1 VVIIDTT
8 VWIDYLRGVSNSET
22 DWVHAELDRQRLGL
36 TDLILCE
43 VLQGVRDESQAKG
56 VERQLLKLEV
66 FPGGGVDVAKDA
78 ARHNRLL
85 RSRGHTVR
93 KTVDC
98 LIATFCIREQ
108 HSLLHRDRDFDPFEK
123 FLELSVIHP

>member
-1 VVIIDTT
+1 MVIVDTT
-8 VWIDYLRGVSNSET
+8 VWVDYFRGVANPET
-22 DWVHAELDRQRLGL
+22 DWVHAELEHQRLGL

-43 VLQGVRDESQAKG
+43 VLQGVRDDVAAKA
-56 VERQLLKLEV
+56 VERELRKLEV
-66 FPGGGVDVAKDA
+66 FHMCGVELARDA
-78 ARHNRLL
+78 ARNYRTL

-93 KTVDC
+93 RTIDC

-108 HSLLHRDRDFDPFEK
+108 YSLIQRDRDYDPFEK